1 VRGVASQGL
10 QEAYAEIRS
19 DNAAE
24 ADPQFRL
31 SETELVVDHEFVS
44 RLVDQGKRRVKEV
57 RLSLSLSLSHTRTSL
72 LSLLSL
78 SLP

>member
-57 RLSLSLSLSHTRTSL
+57 RLSLSLSHTRTSL